1 MSDLLEL
8 QLQVLWSCLM
18 LALDSGPLQNRYVLY
33 TAEPSSLQPHAL
45 GFYLD
50 QVQTLDT

>member
-18 LALDSGPLQNRYVLY
+18 LALDSGPLQNRYVLEA
-33 TAEPSSLQPHAL
+33 TEPSSLQLKLWVFILTKYKP
-45 GFYLD
+45 
-50 QVQTLDT
+50 